1 MQKYCRYFH
10 EGGLRLDDALEPSNG
25 HQPSDGTGKKSI
37 PQGVCSITQT
47 NDGSAGGSE
56 FAIHLAISLSNS
68 ILFQLFHDFLT
79 TAPYEIHS

>member
-1 MQKYCRYFH
+1 MQKYCRDFH

-56 FAIHLAISLSNS
+56 FALH
-68 ILFQLFHDFLT
+68 
-79 TAPYEIHS
+79 